1 MACDFSKMKVKTYL
15 PNTMARRLTAV
26 LPVVGNLVHAAVGVG
41 AGVVPAAEHGLNGLD
56 ELRLRVGGE
65 VRAHFFLVERFEF
78 GNKSLHVVGV
88 QLHVLG
94 DALGFLHL
102 IDDFFE
108 FAFVFT
114 QWKGFKTDSRDAG
127 GQYVGCFLSFLFTL
141 MEMSAAG

>member
-26 LPVVGNLVHAAVGVG
+26 LPVVGNLVRAAVSVG
-41 AGVVPAAEHGLNGLD
+41 AGVVPVAEHGLNGLN
-56 ELRLRVGGE
+56 ELRLRVG
-65 VRAHFFLVERFEF
+65 
-78 GNKSLHVVGV
+78 V
-88 QLHVLG
+88 QFHVLG

-102 IDDFFE
+102 VDDFFE

>member
-26 LPVVGNLVHAAVGVG
+26 LPVVGNLVRAVVSVG
-41 AGVVPAAEHGLNGLD
+41 AGVVPVAEHGLNGLN
-56 ELRLRVGGE
+56 ELRLRVG
-65 VRAHFFLVERFEF
+65 
-78 GNKSLHVVGV
+78 V
-88 QLHVLG
+88 QFHVLG

-102 IDDFFE
+102 VDDFFE

>member
-26 LPVVGNLVHAAVGVG
+26 LPVVGNLVRAAVSVG
-41 AGVVPAAEHGLNGLD
+41 AGVVPVPEHGLNGLN
-56 ELRLRVGGE
+56 ELRLRVG
-65 VRAHFFLVERFEF
+65 
-78 GNKSLHVVGV
+78 V
-88 QLHVLG
+88 QFHVLG

-102 IDDFFE
+102 VDDFFE

>member
-1 MACDFSKMKVKTYL
+1 MRFHADVSVLRKQYGAPAGQT
-15 PNTMARRLTAV
+15 ARRGSIERET
-26 LPVVGNLVHAAVGVG
+26 PN
-41 AGVVPAAEHGLNGLD
+41 GLN
-56 ELRLRVGGE
+56 ELRLRVG
-65 VRAHFFLVERFEF
+65 
-78 GNKSLHVVGV
+78 V
-88 QLHVLG
+88 QFHVLG

-102 IDDFFE
+102 VDDFFE

>member
-1 MACDFSKMKVKTYL
+1 MQCIGKYKPLGGHRGAGVACDFSKMKVKTYL
-15 PNTMARRLTAV
+15 SNTVARRLTAV
-26 LPVVGNLVHAAVGVG
+26 SPVVGESRSCGSRCWRG
-41 AGVVPAAEHGLNGLD
+41 GVPAAEHGLNGLD
-56 ELRLRVGGE
+56 ELRFR
-65 VRAHFFLVERFEF
+65 
-78 GNKSLHVVGV
+78 VGV

-102 IDDFFE
+102 VDDFFE